1 MPGPTAEKIGLCRQ
15 LGGVRWLALTNAGYV
30 VWVTSVL
37 TPHVVAPPAN
47 GRRRL
52 RDLSTGLSAWLVGL
66 VAFLLSFAWSWQ
78 PSYWGDEAASIMSAE
93 RPLPSLFGMLD
104 NVDAVHGLY
113 YLFLHG
119 WIDLFGAS
127 ELATRLPS
135 AIAIGVAAA
144 GTVVLARFF
153 MGPRVAIGGGIV
165 FAILPRVTYMGSETR
180 STAIA
185 TAIGVWLTVLLVLA
199 LRSST
204 GTRRRQVV
212 LWLGY
217 SLLLAVGIYVFL
229 YLALLLPVHAV
240 AVLTASRQ
248 HPFWRSRVV
257 WLGASLLGLS
267 LALPIFLA
275 GSAQREQIAFI
286 GRRPQVKVTE
296 AAVMQW
302 FDTIPVAIMAWALI
316 TIAVVAVF
324 LRRPHTHR
332 SAGLPGRAGLAFFLA
347 WMVVPSAILLI
358 GTHLVTPMYSL
369 RYLSLCTPAVGV
381 VIAVGVAALA
391 NNWLRAASLIALVAV
406 IVPAYAVQR
415 GDYGKNEGSDWRQ
428 ASDIIAARAT
438 PGDGI
443 VFDQSVRPSRLPRL
457 AMHLYP
463 DAFHGLE
470 DVTLTRSYADTGWL
484 WDEVAPLT
492 DVLPALSN
500 LDTVWLLQNSGSG
513 DSRKETNVHT
523 LQLQGFHVAETT
535 LVNRTRIIEMT
546 R

>member
-1 MPGPTAEKIGLCRQ
+1 
-15 LGGVRWLALTNAGYV
+15 
-30 VWVTSVL
+30 
-37 TPHVVAPPAN
+37 
-47 GRRRL
+47 
-52 RDLSTGLSAWLVGL
+52 VGL

-93 RPLPSLFGMLD
+93 RSLPSLFGMMD

-113 YLFLHG
+113 YLLLHG

-127 ELATRLPS
+127 ELATRMPS

-185 TAIGVWLTVLLVLA
+185 TAIGVWLTVLVILA

-212 LWLGY
+212 LWLSY

-240 AVLTASRQ
+240 AVLAAGRQ
-248 HPFWRSRVV
+248 YSCWRSRFV

-286 GRRPQVKVTE
+286 GRRPRVRVTE

-324 LRRPHTHR
+324 LRRRDTHR
-332 SAGLPGRAGLAFFLA
+332 SAGLPGRAGLTFFLA

-358 GTHLVTPMYSL
+358 GTELITPMYSL
-369 RYLSLCTPAVGV
+369 RYLSLCAPAVGV

-391 NNWLRAASLIALVAV
+391 SNWLRAASLIALVTV

-428 ASDIIAARAT
+428 ASDIIADRAT
-438 PGDGI
+438 PGDGV
-443 VFDQSVRPSRLPRL
+443 VFDQSVRPSRVPRL

-463 DAFHGLE
+463 DAFLGLE
-470 DVTLTRSYADTGWL
+470 DVTLTRSHADTGWL

-492 DVLPALSN
+492 DVLPAVAN
-500 LDTVWLLQNSGSG
+500 LDTVWLLQYSGSG
-513 DSRKETNVHT
+513 GSRRETNLHT

>member
-1 MPGPTAEKIGLCRQ
+1 M
-15 LGGVRWLALTNAGYV
+15 
-30 VWVTSVL
+30 TSVIA
-37 TPHVVAPPAN
+37 PHLAAPPVP
-47 GRRRL
+47 GRRLWRRL
-52 RDLSTGLSAWLVGL
+52 SPAWSAGLVGL
-66 VAFLLSFAWSWQ
+66 VAFLVSFAWSWQ
-78 PSYWGDEAASIMSAE
+78 PSYWGDEAASVMSAE
-93 RPLPSLFGMLD
+93 RSLPSLFGMLE

-153 MGPRVAIGGGIV
+153 MGSRVAIAGGLV
-165 FAILPRVTYMGSETR
+165 FAIIPRVTYMGSEAR

-185 TAIGVWLTVLLVLA
+185 TAIGVWLTVLLVHA
-199 LRSST
+199 VRSSA
-204 GTRRRQVV
+204 GSRRRQIL
-212 LWLGY
+212 LWGSY
-217 SLLLAVGIYVFL
+217 SVLLALGIYVFL
-229 YLALLLPVHAV
+229 FLALLLPVHAV
-240 AVLTASRQ
+240 AVLVLGGR
-248 HPFWRSRVV
+248 HPLWRSVFF
-257 WLGASLLGLS
+257 WAGASAIGLL
-267 LALPIFLA
+267 LAAPIVLA

-286 GRRPQVKVTE
+286 GRRPQVSVSE

-302 FDTIPVAIMAWALI
+302 FDTIPVAIMAWSLI
-316 TIAVVAVF
+316 FIAVIAVF
-324 LRRPHTHR
+324 LPRRGTHR
-332 SAGLPGRAGLAFFLA
+332 SGSLPGPAGLTIFLA
-347 WMVVPSAILLI
+347 WMLVPSAILLI
-358 GTHLVTPMYSL
+358 GTHLIAPMYSL
-369 RYLSLCTPAVGV
+369 RYLSLCAPAVGI

-391 NNWLRAASLIALVAV
+391 SNWLRVASVLALVAV

-428 ASDIIAARAT
+428 AADIIAARAT
-438 PGDGI
+438 PDDGV

-463 DAFHGLE
+463 NAFAGLR
-470 DVTLTRSYADTGWL
+470 DVTLTRPYADTTWL

-492 DVLPALSN
+492 DVLPSVVN
-500 LDTVWLLQNSGSG
+500 LNTVWLLQYSGSA
-513 DSRKETNVHT
+513 DSRKETDVHT
-523 LQLQGFHVAETT
+523 LQLQGFRVVDTT

>member
-1 MPGPTAEKIGLCRQ
+1 
-15 LGGVRWLALTNAGYV
+15 
-30 VWVTSVL
+30 
-37 TPHVVAPPAN
+37 
-47 GRRRL
+47 
-52 RDLSTGLSAWLVGL
+52 
-66 VAFLLSFAWSWQ
+66 
-78 PSYWGDEAASIMSAE
+78 MSAE
-93 RPLPSLFGMLD
+93 RSLPSLFGMLE

-153 MGPRVAIGGGIV
+153 MGSRVAIAGGLV
-165 FAILPRVTYMGSETR
+165 FMIIPRVTYMGSEAR

-199 LRSST
+199 LRSGNHSP
-204 GTRRRQVV
+204 RRQIL
-212 LWLGY
+212 LWGAY
-217 SLLLAVGIYVFL
+217 SLLLALGIYVFL
-229 YLALLLPVHAV
+229 FLALLLPVHAV
-240 AVLTASRQ
+240 AVLLLNGR
-248 HPFWRSRVV
+248 HPLWRSLVIWV
-257 WLGASLLGLS
+257 GASALGLL
-267 LALPIFLA
+267 LAAPMVLA

-286 GRRPQVKVTE
+286 GRRPLVSVSE

-302 FDTIPVAIMAWALI
+302 FDTIPVAIMAWSLI
-316 TIAVVAVF
+316 IVAVITVF
-324 LRRPHTHR
+324 LRRPGAQR
-332 SAGLPGRAGLAFFLA
+332 PAGRPGRAELTIFLA
-347 WMVVPSAILLI
+347 WMLVPSAILLV
-358 GTHLVTPMYSL
+358 GTQLVTPMYSL
-369 RYLSLCTPAVGV
+369 RYLSLCTPAVGI

-391 NNWLRAASLIALVAV
+391 NNWLRAAVMVALVAV

-428 ASDIIAARAT
+428 AAAIIAARAA
-438 PGDGI
+438 PGDGV

-463 DAFHGLE
+463 NAFAGLR
-470 DVTLTRSYADTGWL
+470 DVTLTRSYADTTWL

-492 DVLPALSN
+492 DVLPTVAN
-500 LDTVWLLQNSGSG
+500 LNTVWLLQYSGSA
-513 DSRKETNVHT
+513 DSRKETDVHT
-523 LQLQGFHVAETT
+523 LQIQGFRVADTT
-535 LVNRTRIIEMT
+535 VVNRTRIIEMT